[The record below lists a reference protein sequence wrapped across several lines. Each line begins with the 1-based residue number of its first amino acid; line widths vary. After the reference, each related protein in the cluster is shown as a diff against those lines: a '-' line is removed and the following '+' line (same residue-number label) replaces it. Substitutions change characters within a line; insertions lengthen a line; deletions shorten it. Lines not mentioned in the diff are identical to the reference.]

1 MSDIT
6 AWVTRSCADLG
17 LVVSSPGERTHDQP
31 WSVAVAHD
39 IHLPTAPTVGL
50 VQGQRDRHPSRA
62 RADLGPGLVVPD
74 LVPEVLA
81 IDAERAWSLTRDVGP
96 TWRSAVAFANHWSL
110 WEDLLGGIPRRSCL
124 TRRATYVA
132 ATIRAAPTASCT
144 SGLRPSDRLTASG
157 RPQVCSQLANNRCP
171 PWVRT
176 LSGWNCTPSRGRVR

>member
-1 MSDIT
+1 THHGADYDADNCAGNGGGNGAGDWATSLRMSDIT

-81 IDAERAWSLTRDVGP
+81 IDAERAWSL
-96 TWRSAVAFANHWSL
+96 
-110 WEDLLGGIPRRSCL
+110 
-124 TRRATYVA
+124 
-132 ATIRAAPTASCT
+132 
-144 SGLRPSDRLTASG
+144 
-157 RPQVCSQLANNRCP
+157 
-171 PWVRT
+171 
-176 LSGWNCTPSRGRVR
+176 